1 MKLQELNAYL
11 ATLADEIIDD
21 AAHIVAETAT
31 SHFKQTFTEKAFD
44 GNPWAPPKMPKR
56 TGSLLIDKG
65 ALVNSIRPAYVS
77 RERVVIS
84 AGNDQVP
91 YAQIHNEG
99 GTMEITER
107 MRRFFW
113 AKFHDTKEE
122 KWRHLALSRK
132 PITVPK
138 RQFMGDSQSLNDEIH
153 KRLEGYTQAILNSK

>member
-1 MKLQELNAYL
+1 MTIHELNEYL
-11 ATLADEIIDD
+11 ASLADEIIDD
-21 AAHIVAETAT
+21 VAHIVAETAT

-44 GNPWAPPKMPKR
+44 GNPWAPPRMPKR

-132 PITVPK
+132 SITVPK

>member
-1 MKLQELNAYL
+1 MTIHELNEYL
-11 ATLADEIIDD
+11 ASLADEIIED

-44 GNPWAPPKMPKR
+44 GNPWAPSRMPKH

-99 GTMEITER
+99 GMMEITPK

-113 AKFHDTKEE
+113 AKFHDTKDE
-122 KWRHLALSRK
+122 KWRSLALSRK

-153 KRLEGYTQAILNSK
+153 ERLEGYTQAILNSK